1 MSIFKNEPFLIGE
14 IGVNYYDI
22 AKLKNISNMEAAKLM
37 VKEAKDAGCDG
48 VKFQTYKAETIAS
61 RNSPAYWDLNE
72 EPTTS
77 QFELFKKF
85 DSFGYEEYKE
95 LAEYCKEIGIMFLS
109 TPFDYDSIDYLDEL
123 MDVYKISSSDLNNT
137 PFIQKILT
145 KNKPIIISTGAS
157 TMEEVKNTI
166 SLIEKT
172 NPNVD
177 IGILHCVLSY
187 PTDYSDANLLMIKNL
202 KDSFPQ
208 YEIGYSDHTKPDSQM
223 LTLTTAYLYGASI
236 IEKHFTL
243 DKSLKGND
251 HYHAMNPDDIR
262 VFKENI
268 KFIKTINGQYNKEP
282 LECETQSRLQARRS
296 IVALRDILKGT
307 IITEEDLTFKRPG
320 SGISPDKINSV
331 IGKTATV
338 NIKADDILD
347 ESMLK

>member
-22 AKLKNISNMEAAKLM
+22 ANLKNISNMEAAKLM

-137 PFIQKILT
+137 PFIKKILT

-166 SLIEKT
+166 NLIEKT
-172 NPNVD
+172 NSNVD

-187 PTDYSDANLLMIKNL
+187 PTDYLDANLLMIKNL

-208 YEIGYSDHTKPDSQM
+208 YEIGYSDHTKPDSKM

-251 HYHAMNPDDIR
+251 HYHAMDPDDIR

-296 IVALRDILKGT
+296 IVASRDILEGT

-331 IGKTATV
+331 IGKTATA

-347 ESMLK
+347 ESMFD

>member
-1 MSIFKNEPFLIGE
+1 MSIFESEPFLIGE

-22 AKLKNISNMEAAKLM
+22 AKSKNISNMEAAKLM
-37 VKEAKDAGCDG
+37 VKEAKESGCDC

-109 TPFDYDSIDYLDEL
+109 TPFDFDSVDYLDEF

-137 PFIQKILT
+137 PFIKKILA

-166 SLIEKT
+166 SIIEKT

-187 PTDYSDANLLMIKNL
+187 PTDYNDANLLMIKNL
-202 KDSFPQ
+202 KDTFPD
-208 YEIGYSDHTKPDSQM
+208 YEIGYSDHTKPDNNM
-223 LTLTTAYLYGASI
+223 LTLLTAYLYGATI

-251 HYHAMNPDDIR
+251 HYHGMDPDDVR
-262 VFKENI
+262 VFRKNI
-268 KFIKTINGQYNKEP
+268 EFIKTINGQYDKEP
-282 LECETQSRLQARRS
+282 LECESQSRLQARRS
-296 IVALRDILKGT
+296 IVASRNIKKGST
-307 IITEEDLTFKRPG
+307 ITEDDLTFKRPG
-320 SGISPDKINSV
+320 SGISPDKISTV
-331 IGKTATV
+331 LGKTAKRD
-338 NIKADDILD
+338 IKADDILD
-347 ESMLK
+347 KEMFE

>member
-123 MDVYKISSSDLNNT
+123 MDVYKISSSDLNNM

-223 LTLTTAYLYGASI
+223 LTLTTAYLYGANI

-251 HYHAMNPDDIR
+251 HYHAMDPDDIR

-268 KFIKTINGQYNKEP
+268 KFIKTINGKYNKEP

-296 IVALRDILKGT
+296 IVASRDILKGT
-307 IITEEDLTFKRPG
+307 IITEDDLTFKRPG

-331 IGKTATV
+331 IGKTATA

-347 ESMLK
+347 KTMFK